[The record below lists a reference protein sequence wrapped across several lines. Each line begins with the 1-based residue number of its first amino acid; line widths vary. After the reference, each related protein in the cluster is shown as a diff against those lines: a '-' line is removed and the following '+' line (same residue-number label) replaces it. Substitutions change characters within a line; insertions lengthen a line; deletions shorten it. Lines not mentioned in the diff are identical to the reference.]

1 MTMKPLLLDPA
12 LQPRLVFTDLDGSLL
27 DHDSF
32 QWQQAKPWLKRLKTL
47 GVPVIPVTCR
57 TRAELL
63 PLREQLGLGDTPFIA
78 ENGSV
83 VGLPPAWRHAHLERD
98 SYGSDGSAMR
108 NLGLDIDF
116 IRKRLSVWRE
126 RLGGVFRTLGEMT
139 LEEVMALTGVKADEA
154 RLARMRQGSEP
165 LLWQSDASSLA
176 AFREA
181 LQGDGLNLVQGRR
194 FWHVTGGL
202 DKGGAVTWLVGRFK
216 SLRGCEPLT
225 LGLGDG
231 PSDQSLLEA
240 VDQAV
245 VIRGSDVSTLAPC
258 QPALYRSRSAGP
270 SGWVEGIAYWWGA
283 EGAGA
288 MPKQS
293 LFS

>member
-27 DHDSF
+27 DHDSY

-47 GVPVIPVTCR
+47 GVPVIPVSCR

-63 PLREQLGLGDTPFIA
+63 PLRERLGLGDTPFIA

-98 SYGSDGSAMR
+98 GCESEGVAMR
-108 NLGLDIDF
+108 NLGLDIAF

-126 RLGGVFRTLGEMT
+126 RLGVAFRTMGEMT
-139 LEEVMALTGVKADEA
+139 LEEVMALTGLAADEA

-165 LLWQSDASSLA
+165 LVWQSDASSLA
-176 AFREA
+176 SFREA
-181 LQGDGLNLVQGRR
+181 LRGDGLNLVQGRR

-202 DKGGAVTWLVGRFK
+202 DKGGAVTWLVDRFK

-231 PSDQSLLEA
+231 PNDQSLLEA

-245 VIRGSDVSTLAPC
+245 VIRGGGVSALAPR
-258 QPALYRSRSAGP
+258 QSTLYRSQAAGTQ
-270 SGWVEGIAYWWGA
+270 GWVEGIAYWWG
-283 EGAGA
+283 GQDPRM
-288 MPKQS
+288 MPKGAVS
-293 LFS
+293 S